1 MTSAKKTPKVQA
13 KKTKKIKKKRINPGL
28 LVTCGLLGAI
38 LLLGV
43 LLWWIEQQ
51 PLVPP
56 PQPLAVATFAEVR
69 ALVEENLLDSTDPTS
84 WERTDHDGRPIRL
97 RVRGDYPSSLQL
109 MDLVTRIALKN
120 APAQLD
126 LAPRKGL
133 IRLFWQGELRLEL
146 AYQPAAAWA
155 QQQPMV
161 AIIMDDMG
169 ANMESF
175 KRLLQLQLP
184 LTPSILPQTA
194 YATAGAQLLA
204 AQGREFLIH
213 LPMEPKNYPAVNPGP
228 EALLLET
235 SSTEIARRLRL
246 YQKNVPG
253 AIGGNNHMGS
263 RFTTNREAMRR
274 VLTAMK
280 NAGLFFIDSRT
291 IADSVAFDEARRMQ
305 LPTAERSIFLDHH
318 SDVAYVSAQLHK
330 LITLAEDKGFA
341 IAICHP
347 RPETFAALE
356 QNQPWLQAQKV
367 RFVKASQL
375 VKVY

>member
-1 MTSAKKTPKVQA
+1 
-13 KKTKKIKKKRINPGL
+13 
-28 LVTCGLLGAI
+28 
-38 LLLGV
+38 
-43 LLWWIEQQ
+43 
-51 PLVPP
+51 
-56 PQPLAVATFAEVR
+56 
-69 ALVEENLLDSTDPTS
+69 
-84 WERTDHDGRPIRL
+84 
-97 RVRGDYPSSLQL
+97 
-109 MDLVTRIALKN
+109 
-120 APAQLD
+120 
-126 LAPRKGL
+126 
-133 IRLFWQGELRLEL
+133 
-146 AYQPAAAWA
+146 
-155 QQQPMV
+155 
-161 AIIMDDMG
+161 
-169 ANMESF
+169 
-175 KRLLQLQLP
+175 
-184 LTPSILPQTA
+184 
-194 YATAGAQLLA
+194 
-204 AQGREFLIH
+204 
-213 LPMEPKNYPAVNPGP
+213 
-228 EALLLET
+228 
-235 SSTEIARRLRL
+235 
-246 YQKNVPG
+246 QKNVPG

-263 RFTTNREAMRR
+263 RFTANREAMRR